1 MRLRSL
7 LAAAATLAA
16 VSAGLIQAPA
26 HAAADDPIKK
36 IDPAV
41 RISGTHRAIVQ
52 VQSPAQAKSLA
63 ATAEAVTPRVDNVA
77 PTPDALAGRLDF
89 FVYEGTVDEFKKIAG
104 QADVVAI
111 REDHLNSPNLVRS
124 TAIIG
129 ADKAHAGGVTGAG
142 KAVAVLDT
150 GIDGDHPFFGGRITA
165 EACFSA
171 ENAADTATSLCPSG
185 APFQIGAG
193 AANATTDACM
203 KDVPPADAAFGICAH
218 GSHVAGIVAGKS
230 HPTQREPSDGV
241 APGATIVPVQ
251 VFSRFANTEYCG
263 GAENTPCVLAYD
275 SSILT
280 GMAYVNTIA
289 KQYNIVSVNL
299 SLGGGKYDTA
309 CDTGD
314 GADFK
319 ARADE
324 LLAQGV
330 ATVVAAGNEGHEA
343 SVSWP
348 ACVSNVVT
356 VGSTDVEYPQV
367 GTHTDDISSFSN
379 RGEMLD
385 LFAPGWPIF
394 SSVPDNKYAG
404 FGGTSMA
411 APHVAGAFALMREK
425 LPTASVDE
433 IVAKL
438 RAAGKPITYTS
449 AGKQVTTPRLDVW
462 KALPHVECTAT
473 YANRATWPG
482 GFQANVTVK
491 NTGSL
496 PAKSW
501 KVSWTFPDGQK
512 VQTLWEGKYTQSG
525 ADVTVTNTR
534 WNGNLAVNATTRF
547 GFNGKLPRGGA
558 NNPPATLTC
567 TAA

>member
-7 LAAAATLAA
+7 LAGAATLAA
-16 VSAGLIQAPA
+16 LSAGLVTAPA
-26 HAAADDPIKK
+26 QAAADDPLRKL
-36 IDPAV
+36 DPAV

-63 ATAEAVTPRVDNVA
+63 ATAEAVTPSVENVA
-77 PTPDALAGRLDF
+77 PTPEALAGKLDF
-89 FVYEGTVDEFKKIAG
+89 FVYEGTVEEFKKIAG
-104 QADVVAI
+104 QANVVSI

-124 TAIIG
+124 LPIIG
-129 ADKAHAGGVTGAG
+129 ADKAQAAGVTGAG

-150 GIDGDHPFFGGRITA
+150 GIDGDHPFFGGRIAA

-193 AANATTDACM
+193 AASATTDACM
-203 KDVPPADAAFGICAH
+203 KNVAPGDATFGICAH
-218 GSHVAGIVAGKS
+218 GSHVAGIVAGKAHS
-230 HPTQREPSDGV
+230 SQREPSNGV

-251 VFSRFANTEYCG
+251 VFSRFTNPEYCG
-263 GAENTPCVLAYD
+263 GPANTPCALAYD

-280 GMAYVNTIA
+280 GMSYVNLIA
-289 KQYNIVSVNL
+289 KQFGIVSVNL

-319 ARADE
+319 AQVDQ
-324 LLAQGV
+324 LIAQNV
-330 ATVVAAGNEGHEA
+330 ATVVAAGNEAFDA

-367 GTHTDDISSFSN
+367 GTRTDDVSSFSN

-394 SSVPDNKYAG
+394 SSVPDDKYAG

-425 LPTASVDE
+425 LPDASVEE
-433 IVAKL
+433 ILAKL
-438 RAAGKPITYTS
+438 KAAGKPIAYTS
-449 AGKQVTTPRLDVW
+449 AGKQLTTPRLDVW
-462 KALPHVECTAT
+462 KALPRIECAAT
-473 YANRATWPG
+473 YTTKASWPG
-482 GFQANVTVK
+482 GFQASVTVK
-491 NTGSL
+491 NTGTL
-496 PAKSW
+496 PIKSW
-501 KVSWTFPDGQK
+501 KVTWTFPDRQK
-512 VQTLWEGKYTQSG
+512 VQTLWNGKVSQSG
-525 ADVTVTNTR
+525 ADVTVTNAR
-534 WNGNLAVNATTRF
+534 WNGSLAPEASAQF
-547 GFNGKLPRGGA
+547 GFNGQLRGGA